1 MADSPS
7 LLETYVPR
15 IIEAYVV
22 SRLESVTAVL
32 QNGVSDDPL
41 DNDEQLQDQLDSLP
55 YLCRFQY
62 EKMSKYLCELMDPII
77 NAYSEW
83 VNMPR
88 DRDPAPLQVRCQSSP
103 CQ

>member
-1 MADSPS
+1 M
-7 LLETYVPR
+7 
-15 IIEAYVV
+15 V

-62 EKMSKYLCELMDPII
+62 DKMSKYLCSLMDPII
-77 NAYSEW
+77 NLYSEW
-83 VNMPR
+83 VNVTA
-88 DRDPAPLQVRCQSSP
+88 DRDTSQLQVSDSYRGLPAGASGVMGR
-103 CQ
+103 